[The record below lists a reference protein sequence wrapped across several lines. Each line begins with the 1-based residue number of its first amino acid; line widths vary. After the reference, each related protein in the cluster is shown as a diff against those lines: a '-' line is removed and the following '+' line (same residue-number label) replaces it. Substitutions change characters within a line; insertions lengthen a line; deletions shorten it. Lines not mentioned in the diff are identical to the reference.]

1 MPNLRELKKHLHS
14 IEMTGQLAGAMK
26 TVAAAKYSRINA
38 ILTNYARYA
47 KRCSEIRERFGS
59 MLSDAYPC
67 VNPDAPRGIVVLGS
81 NRGLCG
87 GYSIELLNFA
97 EAVLAESP
105 RPWKLFAVGKRAAVR
120 FHDNGTPM
128 EGEYVLP
135 DVVRYEDCTSLL
147 SWLLELYRAGE
158 ISTVEIVHQ
167 KFVNMLTQTPVVSAL
182 LPLSAVEGAGDA
194 DGILFVPDR
203 ETVLYSA
210 AEVCVNASMYMY
222 LLESAAGAQAATL
235 MAMRSAFDNAEQTAA
250 ELESAISRKRQ
261 SDVTASVIETSGGF
275 FEGNY

>member
-38 ILTNYARYA
+38 ILSNYSRYA
-47 KRCSEIRERFGS
+47 KRCAEIRERFGGA
-59 MLSDAYPC
+59 LSRAYPC

-87 GYSIELLNFA
+87 GYNIELLNFSD
-97 EAVLAESP
+97 AVLSESP
-105 RPWKLFAVGKRAAVR
+105 RPWKLFAVGKRASVR
-120 FHDNGTPM
+120 FHDNGTPV
-128 EGEYVLP
+128 ERDFDLP
-135 DVVRYEDCTSLL
+135 DVIRYEDCSSLL
-147 SWLLELYRAGE
+147 SCLLELYRRGE
-158 ISTVEIVHQ
+158 ISTVEVIHQ
-167 KFVNMLTQTPVVSAL
+167 KFVNMLTQTPEISPL
-182 LPLSAVEGAGDA
+182 LPLTAAGKEEIPD
-194 DGILFVPDR
+194 DILYVPDR
-203 ETVLYSA
+203 ETVLFSA

-261 SDVTASVIETSGGF
+261 SNVTASVIETSGGF
-275 FEGNY
+275 FEA

>member
-47 KRCSEIRERFGS
+47 KRCGEIRERFGA

-67 VNPDAPRGIVVLGS
+67 VDPDAPRGIVVLGS

-87 GYSIELLNFA
+87 GYNIELLNFA
-97 EAVLAESP
+97 DAVLAESP
-105 RPWKLFAVGKRAAVR
+105 RPWKLFAVGKRATVR
-120 FHDNGTPM
+120 FHDSGTPM

-135 DVVRYEDCTSLL
+135 DVVRYEDCTALL
-147 SWLLELYRAGE
+147 SRLLDLYRAGE

-167 KFVNMLTQTPVVSAL
+167 KFVNMLTQTPVISPL
-182 LPLSAVEGAGDA
+182 LPLSEESDGDA
-194 DGILFVPDR
+194 EGILFVPDR
-203 ETVLYSA
+203 ETVLFSA

-275 FEGNY
+275 FEG

>member
-26 TVAAAKYSRINA
+26 TVAAAKYSRING

-47 KRCSEIRERFGS
+47 KRCSDIRERFGA
-59 MLSDAYPC
+59 MLSGAYPC

-87 GYSIELLNFA
+87 GYNIELLNFA
-97 EAVLAESP
+97 DAVLAESP
-105 RPWKLFAVGKRAAVR
+105 RPWKLFSVGKRASMR
-120 FHDNGTPM
+120 FHDSGIPVQR
-128 EGEYVLP
+128 EFVLP
-135 DVVRYEDCTSLL
+135 DVVRYEDCTDLL
-147 SWLLELYRAGE
+147 SYLLEHYRQGE
-158 ISTVEIVHQ
+158 ISTVEVVHQ
-167 KFVNMLTQTPVVSAL
+167 KFVNMLTQTPVISPL
-182 LPLSAVEGAGDA
+182 LPLSAADRAGNA
-194 DGILFVPDR
+194 DGILFVPDQK
-203 ETVLYSA
+203 TVLFSA
-210 AEVCVNASMYMY
+210 AEVCVNASMYMC

-275 FEGNY
+275 FEA